1 MFTWIKKIGDEKP
14 DHPLYSTKE
23 AKKFLDDLPE
33 NDPLTALDEINSWL
47 ISVKDTPG
55 FRPDTRAE
63 VIGLLDETGQPL
75 QMILLQQFIAAPH
88 LLDFK
93 APPPWEAI
101 HNFMVALADAYAVCL
116 HEHQQ
121 DTKEALPLKEQSP
134 LLCARLL
141 HAISD
146 QIKLQLIRY
155 QEVEKTVWAQLY
167 QHYRFAETSGF
178 AGTMVQA
185 YPAQGVHTSAQRELL
200 RALVLHVSSPT
211 TLAQGQI
218 EACHRIAARLSGL
231 FDFRQAPDPDCC
243 PYFIDFSNPGAP
255 EYVDAK
261 LQVTDTMR
269 FFGAVNALPKV
280 KETIHEIEQN
290 IIEHGRGLRDEFTPD
305 GKLTVLR
312 HLCTFWDNK
321 KLFRQQERHKTNTG
335 IEVAHG
341 FENISRLVK
350 CVELSKIANL
360 SEEDAAML
368 KKKASEMTL
377 TKEGVRYA
385 PETWTILNRSDN
397 GVGGL
402 IPKTAG
408 DWVKIGRLCG
418 IRNVGSNAWEVGM
431 LRRIQYD
438 SELRM
443 GIRIFAQRPLS
454 VWLRSLGKGAE
465 KESNWESS
473 SGSFAYSYL
482 PVILVP
488 DAQNLFVHA
497 TMLMESGSYAA
508 DNIYEMMMGQKTCNI
523 KLTGLLEEGEDYEQ
537 ASFQWL

>member
-14 DHPLYSTKE
+14 DHPLFNTKE

-63 VIGLLDETGQPL
+63 VISLLDETGQPM
-75 QMILLQQFIAAPH
+75 QTKLLQQFLAAPH

-93 APPPWEAI
+93 APPPWEAV
-101 HNFMVALADAYAVCL
+101 HHFMVALADAYAVCL

-121 DTKEALPLKEQSP
+121 EYKDALPLKEQSP

-141 HAISD
+141 HAVSG
-146 QIKLQLIRY
+146 QIKLQLMRY
-155 QEVEKTVWAQLY
+155 QEVEKAVWEQLY
-167 QHYRFAETSGF
+167 QYYSFAETGGF

-185 YPAQGVHTSAQRELL
+185 YPAHHTSAQRELL
-200 RALVLHVSSPT
+200 SALVLHISSPT
-211 TLAQGQI
+211 TLSHGQI
-218 EACHRIAARLSGL
+218 DACQHIAARMSGL
-231 FDFRQAPDPDCC
+231 FDFKQEPDPDCR
-243 PYFIDFSNPGAP
+243 PYFFDFSNPGAP
-255 EYVDAK
+255 AFVDAT
-261 LQVTDTMR
+261 LQITETMR

-290 IIEHGRGLRDEFTPD
+290 ILEHGRGLRDEFTPD

-312 HLCTFWDNK
+312 HLCTFWTNK
-321 KLFRQQERHKTNTG
+321 KLFRQQERHKTNST

-341 FENISRLVK
+341 FENVSRLVK

-368 KKKASEMTL
+368 QKKASEMTL
-377 TKEGVRYA
+377 TRDGARHA
-385 PETWTILNRSDN
+385 PETWPMLNRSDN

-408 DWVKIGRLCG
+408 DWVRIGCICG
-418 IRNVGSNAWEVGM
+418 VRATGSNAWEVGM
-431 LRRIQYD
+431 LRRIQYKND
-438 SELRM
+438 MRV

-454 VWLRSLGKGAE
+454 VWLRSMGKGTVKTAG
-465 KESNWESS
+465 WENSS
-473 SGSFAYSYL
+473 DSLTYDYL

-488 DAQNLFVHA
+488 DAQNLFVRA

-508 DNIYEMMMGQKTCNI
+508 DNVYEMMMGQKSCNI
-523 KLTGLLEEGEDYEQ
+523 KLTGLIEEGEDYEQ
-537 ASFQWL
+537 VSFQWL